1 MLRKWRVYCLFQIGT
16 KYFCKRPKMYWY
28 KNLLLVTVGKYFGV
42 GYNFPI
48 VSCPSSDIR
57 WYLKYNFTTNWHS
70 PPTSNYR
77 ETKKYFFINR
87 QGIPFMKVGDKC
99 WNIMKHSSLQVKEDT
114 NIDVRTNYY
123 RRFNFQF
130 TFDIKNTQNK

>member
-1 MLRKWRVYCLFQIGT
+1 
-16 KYFCKRPKMYWY
+16 
-28 KNLLLVTVGKYFGV
+28 
-42 GYNFPI
+42 
-48 VSCPSSDIR
+48 
-57 WYLKYNFTTNWHS
+57 
-70 PPTSNYR
+70 
-77 ETKKYFFINR
+77 
-87 QGIPFMKVGDKC
+87 MKVGDKC